1 MAVGAGLGMGVGA
14 GAGLGMGVGVG
25 AGLGMVGWLVGG
37 VSFGTPVRCTAPFP
51 VVSAAL
57 CTYSY
62 LLLLLTSFTCFF
74 HVLRFCTLF
83 FPPFCIMISD
93 FTLSIPHT
101 PYPIPRTP
109 HPITRTPHPTPHTP
123 YPFASNQQ
131 TQQPTGIN
139 FSEVP

>member
-1 MAVGAGLGMGVGA
+1 MARLTERQDGGRGRPRDGG
-14 GAGLGMGVGVG
+14 GGRGRPRDGGGVG

-83 FPPFCIMISD
+83 F
-93 FTLSIPHT
+93 H
-101 PYPIPRTP
+101 
-109 HPITRTPHPTPHTP
+109 H
-123 YPFASNQQ
+123 FAS
-131 TQQPTGIN
+131 
-139 FSEVP
+139 

>member
-62 LLLLLTSFTCFF
+62 LLLLLTSFTCFSTF
-74 HVLRFCTLF
+74 YDFAPF
-83 FPPFCIMISD
+83 FSTILHHD
-93 FTLSIPHT
+93 F
-101 PYPIPRTP
+101 
-109 HPITRTPHPTPHTP
+109 
-123 YPFASNQQ
+123 
-131 TQQPTGIN
+131 
-139 FSEVP
+139 

>member
-83 FPPFCIMISD
+83 FSTILHHYFRFYPHSHRRGINISVMISTD
-93 FTLSIPHT
+93 
-101 PYPIPRTP
+101 
-109 HPITRTPHPTPHTP
+109 IT
-123 YPFASNQQ
+123 AVMMLCS
-131 TQQPTGIN
+131 
-139 FSEVP
+139 